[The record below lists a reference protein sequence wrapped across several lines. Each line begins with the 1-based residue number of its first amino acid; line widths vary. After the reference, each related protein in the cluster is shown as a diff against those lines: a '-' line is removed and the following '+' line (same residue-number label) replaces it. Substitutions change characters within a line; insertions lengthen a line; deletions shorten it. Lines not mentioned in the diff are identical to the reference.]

1 VIRINLLPY
10 RAALRQQQILQHLAV
25 ALGVIGVVVML
36 SLIMHLV
43 ATAQLSDLQ
52 DEFGNLR
59 AQNMALQKKI
69 GKIKNLDN
77 LRKDVEKKLK
87 LVDRL
92 QAGRFRSLKTLYELT
107 RTIPENVWLTQIV
120 DKGGEIRLK
129 GLGESN
135 KAVANFMR
143 ALDKSPLFSNVR
155 LQVISRTTVDDV
167 PVRSFDLTFVRVD
180 EVDKDSKKKDGKGR
194 KS

>member
-1 VIRINLLPY
+1 MIRINLLPY

-167 PVRSFDLTFVRVD
+167 PVRSFGLTFVRVD